1 MTNTATEAPTKALL
15 EGPGGVEK
23 PTDSNVAEVAK
34 NYGVSP
40 LRQMKE
46 IFSMRF
52 GSQKLG
58 ANECYDLMIFDPAHD
73 KKAKR
78 AFLGQGG
85 MNALNLEMNPD
96 RLMDKKNFIGNKL
109 MYTDHLRKSCI
120 PTTQTQAFVLAGY
133 SKDPNFVLS
142 DVGAIA
148 AFLRDKAQYPLF
160 GKPMGGSLSVG
171 SVRIDGMSE
180 GQLMLGNGSRV
191 PLEEFAKDVLEQY
204 KDGYLLQTGLQP
216 HPDMQRIIGDVV
228 GSIRVVTVN
237 DGSGVKPAYA
247 VWKIPSPAAMS
258 DNFWQDGSM
267 LSLVDICDGTVLNCH
282 RGKGPSAE
290 FLEKHPQSKQ
300 PIVGFQVP
308 HWTNV
313 IDSAIAAH
321 ELFPEFGIFGFD
333 IAITDNGP
341 VIMEC
346 NDKPNHMIYQYP
358 ARRGMQNQDLKPIW
372 KSVIA
377 RQKKAA

>member
-1 MTNTATEAPTKALL
+1 MTNTAIEAPTKALL

-23 PTDSNVAEVAK
+23 PADSHVAEVAK

-40 LRQMKE
+40 LRQTKD

-58 ANECYDLMIFDPAHD
+58 ANEYYDLRVFDPAYD

-96 RLMDKKNFIGNKL
+96 TLMDKKNFIGNKL

-120 PTTQTQAFVLAGY
+120 PTTETQAFVLAGY
-133 SKDPNFVLS
+133 NKDPNFVLS
-142 DVGAIA
+142 DVEAIV
-148 AFLRDKAQYPLF
+148 AFMRDKAQYPLF

-171 SVRIDGMSE
+171 SVKIDGMSE

-191 PLEEFAKDVLEQY
+191 PLEAFAKDVLEQY
-204 KDGYLLQTGLQP
+204 KDGYLLQTDLKP
-216 HPDMQRIIGDVV
+216 HQDMQGIIGDAI

-237 DGSGVKPAYA
+237 DGSGLKPAYA

-258 DNFWQDGSM
+258 DNYWQDGSM
-267 LSLVDICDGTVLNCH
+267 LGLINISDGTVLNCH

-290 FLEKHPQSKQ
+290 LLEKHPQSQ
-300 PIVGFQVP
+300 QSVVGFQVP
-308 HWTNV
+308 HWTSV
-313 IDSAIAAH
+313 IENAIAAH

-333 IAITDNGP
+333 IAITEDGP

-346 NDKPNHMIYQYP
+346 NDKPNHMVYQYP
-358 ARRGMQNQDLKPIW
+358 ARRGIQNQDLKPIW
-372 KSVIA
+372 DSVID
-377 RQKKAA
+377 RLKKVA